1 MNKRVQH
8 IEIENRELRN
18 ILENNKEGIKAM
30 VENMQKNLETMN
42 TNIAH
47 LEKRINK

>member
-1 MNKRVQH
+1 MNKRVTH
-8 IEIENRELRN
+8 IEIENREMRN

-30 VENMQKNLETMN
+30 VTNMQNNLDTMN
-42 TNIAH
+42 KNIAN